1 MATYIKAVLA
11 PNNTIVITP
20 SKMASGGG
28 EKAVEE
34 YNDEFNKFTLSRE
47 KKRKQF
53 RHQSQQFP
61 YRKYL
66 VDFIEQTCKSKGYS
80 RSTLF
85 LATYLLD
92 LYMDHHSLLIRR
104 LMIVAI
110 ASLTMAAKVEER
122 SATVP
127 KFLELMPEPVENAL
141 KYYSEIQK
149 EMLKFFEWDLFIPTA
164 AHHIAY
170 FMQAL
175 VTVDEK
181 NYYNFPN
188 LTQCMGYVMGLY
200 QDNLLKDVHLM
211 QCTSPS
217 KLAAALIASCRL
229 RFGLSAWNNKLKHLS
244 KYKESDFQET
254 LTLVKQGTRLFSCI
268 NCYER
273 FTYR

>member
-1 MATYIKAVLA
+1 M
-11 PNNTIVITP
+11 
-20 SKMASGGG
+20 
-28 EKAVEE
+28 
-34 YNDEFNKFTLSRE
+34 KFTTFE
-47 KKRKQF
+47 KSML
-53 RHQSQQFP
+53 RH
-61 YRKYL
+61 KH
-66 VDFIEQTCKSKGYS
+66 
-80 RSTLF
+80 LF
-85 LATYLLD
+85 
-92 LYMDHHSLLIRR
+92 S
-104 LMIVAI
+104 
-110 ASLTMAAKVEER
+110 AKVEER

-188 LTQCMGYVMGLY
+188 LTHCMGYVMDLY

-244 KYKESDFQET
+244 KYKESDFRET